1 MSDFILFNLLRLIQN
16 IQDKYKLPKNEL
28 HKLISKLSIPTYS
41 SYTDKF
47 KIYYNHKNASK
58 YILLH
63 ECKSSDYYYALKFD

>member
-16 IQDKYKLPKNEL
+16 IQDKYKLPKKEL
-28 HKLISKLSIPTYS
+28 NKLINKLSIPLYS
-41 SYTDKF
+41 SYTDNF
-47 KIYYNHKNASK
+47 KIYYNYKNASK